1 MKDQERLTKE
11 KEMLVV
17 EVGTTRQAEIDKK
30 KVVIDAEAGKEKQRI
45 EAEADVLVAEQ
56 NKLVAEH
63 DAGAAFIQKTKD
75 AEADL
80 VKAKNEAL
88 GIEAKGAAEALA
100 KEKLGQ
106 AEVAPQITLAHE
118 IGNNQGYQTYLIEIK
133 KVDALQAV
141 GIEQAKNLGN
151 ADIKII
157 ANAGSNVQ
165 EGVSSVM
172 QLFSAKG
179 GQAMNSMLEAFAGT
193 ELGQQL
199 LGKICNAGNDAAD
212 KPITGASSNAGV
224 QKPEADNKGK
234 RSSNLVK
241 KERSCL
247 VQLLFVYG

>member
-172 QLFSAKG
+172 QLFSTKG

-234 RSSNLVK
+234 K
-241 KERSCL
+241 K
-247 VQLLFVYG
+247 